1 MAKLQGK
8 ERAAGILRMKK
19 AQSAGLS
26 ASAFIKTEQIAGRA
40 YRRQVMLSDW
50 RNVGNITVKTN
61 RLRFVRKDRV
71 PTAEIAQV
79 KDWNM
84 SREFMFVVQVK
95 ERLSPGEPITTR
107 HVNIMADSPMT
118 PRQIEEQVVQEWAG
132 WYAAQRREVIGVVP
146 LTAIRKVN

>member
-19 AQSAGLS
+19 AQAAGLS
-26 ASAFIKTEQIAGRA
+26 ASAFIRQEQESNRA
-40 YRRQVMLSDW
+40 YRRQTMLSDW
-50 RNVGNITVKTN
+50 RNVGNIEVKRE
-61 RLRFVRKDRV
+61 RLKYVRKDRV

-79 KDWNM
+79 RDWNM
-84 SREFMFVVQVK
+84 SREFMFTVQVR
-95 ERLSPGEPITTR
+95 ERLSPDAPITTR
-107 HVNIMADSPMT
+107 HVNIMSDSPLT

-132 WYAAQRREVIGVVP
+132 WYAAQKRQVIGVIP